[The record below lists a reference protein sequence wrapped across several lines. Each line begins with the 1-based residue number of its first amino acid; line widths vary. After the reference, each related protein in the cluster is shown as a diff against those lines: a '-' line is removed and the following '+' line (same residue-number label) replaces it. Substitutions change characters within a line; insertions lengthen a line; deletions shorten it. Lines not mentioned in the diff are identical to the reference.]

1 MNNKRAMQLSINF
14 LVVIILGIAMLVMGV
29 VFVRKMFTGA
39 SDIKA
44 NLDKQTEEELENLM
58 TSGERVAIPYT
69 KKEVRAG
76 KTVIFG
82 LGILNVLGEDSNFVI
97 DIECGGTVPD
107 TLSCM
112 PVNDIVHPFMINDL
126 SVENNDQHKMP
137 IAIKAPSDK
146 GTYIIDIRIC
156 NYIAGDPVPTCTTSV
171 EYYDGSLHKI
181 YVKVS

>member
-97 DIECGGTVPD
+97 DIECGDTVPSGL
-107 TLSCM
+107 LSC
-112 PVNDIVHPFMINDL
+112 PDIIYKPSASI
-126 SVENNDQHKMP
+126 ENNDQHKMP

-146 GTYIIDIRIC
+146 GTYIIDVRIC
-156 NYIAGDPVPTCTTSV
+156 NYIVGNPPPCTTSD

>member
-1 MNNKRAMQLSINF
+1 MQLSINF

-76 KTVIFG
+76 KTVLFG
-82 LGILNVLGEDSNFVI
+82 LGILNVLGEDKNFVI
-97 DIECGGTVPD
+97 DVACGDTVPSG
-107 TLSCM
+107 LSC
-112 PVNDIVHPFMINDL
+112 PKRIYKPSALI
-126 SVENNDQHKMP
+126 ENNDQHKMP
-137 IAIKAPSDK
+137 IVIEAPSGET
-146 GTYIIDIRIC
+146 GTYIIDIRVC
-156 NYIAGDPVPTCTTSV
+156 DYGTSDLVPACTTST
-171 EYYDGSLHKI
+171 EYYDGSLHKV
-181 YVKVS
+181 YLKVT